1 MFKEFREFIARGNVL
16 DLAVAVIIG
25 GAFGAIVNSM
35 IDDII
40 MPFIGIILGGID
52 FTSLSFYA
60 GNAVILYGNF
70 IQAIV
75 NFLVISFAM
84 FLVVRSYNK
93 LQKEEQEKPETPPEP
108 PPEVVLLT
116 EIRDLLKE
124 TRQTEV

>member
-1 MFKEFREFIARGNVL
+1 VYKEFREFIARGNVL

-70 IQAIV
+70 FQAIV

-93 LQKEEQEKPETPPEP
+93 LQKEESEEPETPPEP
-108 PPEVVLLT
+108 SPDVVLLT

-124 TRQTEV
+124 TRQPEV